1 MLQQVL
7 RAFEEAREPLN
18 LVDLARQL
26 DVDQP
31 ALEGMIA
38 YWVRKGRLKESQ
50 ATASSCRAECGPT
63 CASGAGPCP
72 FIGKMPR
79 IITLVG
85 TEE

>member
-7 RAFEEAREPLN
+7 RAFEEAHEPVN
-18 LVDLARQL
+18 LVDLAHKL
-26 DVDQP
+26 GIDKP

-50 ATASSCRAECGPT
+50 ADSSCSAECGPT
-63 CASGAGPCP
+63 CASRSRPCP
-72 FIGKMPR
+72 FVGKMPR

-85 TEE
+85 TDE

>member
-7 RAFEEAREPLN
+7 RAFEEAHEPLN
-18 LVDLARQL
+18 LVDLARKL

-31 ALEGMIA
+31 TLEGMIA

-50 ATASSCRAECGPT
+50 AASSCSAECGPT
-63 CASGAGPCP
+63 CASGSEPCP
-72 FIGKMPR
+72 FVGKMPR

-85 TEE
+85 TDE